1 MVTMEESAGVAGR
14 GLTHEGKAMM
24 LEMWVENQVGVDTDC
39 TEHYI
44 AATGWVPPAG
54 VELRGH
60 VLRGDDI
67 DAVYAAY
74 EELRD
79 LVASVGHGSDEI
91 DAECGAPSLVVCG

>member
-1 MVTMEESAGVAGR
+1 MVLLLR
-14 GLTHEGKAMM
+14 
-24 LEMWVENQVGVDTDC
+24 VENQAGVDTDC
-39 TEHYI
+39 TEDYI
-44 AATGWVPPAG
+44 ATTGWVPPAG

-79 LVASVGHGSDEI
+79 LVANVDI
-91 DAECGAPSLVVCG
+91 DAVYGEPSLIISAGAVR